1 MADKKPIRT
10 VFNDSNVATGLAEFQ
25 TGETVGLAHGGL
37 GAALSIGSAG
47 QVLKVNTGGTALEFG
62 AVEAIINIDT
72 ATNLTGQT
80 LASTDQLMVSD
91 GGTEGRATLSQ
102 IQAAIKDTTATLT
115 NKTIAAGSNTI
126 SGLTNSNLSGSAG
139 ITNANLANSTIN
151 FGGVS
156 LALGASDTTPAF
168 DLSDATAYPTSSLTG
183 TITNAQLAGSIAA
196 SKLAGSIGN
205 SKLSNSTVTIGTTAI
220 ALGAS
225 NTTIAGISNLT
236 AGGIN
241 ITGNSITS
249 ADSSIIEMGEGLSV
263 TGNLT
268 VSGNFTVAG
277 TTTTVSSTNTTL
289 ADQFIELGTGR
300 TGSATGDAGIVIERG
315 NDANAIIGF
324 DESANEFTVG
334 TGTFTGSSSG
344 DLTITKGAFSSAAN
358 RIYNGANY
366 VELVSP
372 SLGGNVVLTLPAND
386 GDTNQL
392 LSTDG
397 SGNLSFISAT
407 AASGA
412 GLSNVSDD
420 TSPTLGGDLDADSK
434 IIKNIKLLDHDLL
447 GASYGPSSAPV
458 TITITVASKTA
469 AHPYNGDGSSSAY
482 FLNGIESPAIQLHGA
497 DNVTSDSGYYYR
509 FDQADS
515 SNGGHPLRFYL
526 DADKT
531 TAYTTG
537 VTTNGTPGSAG
548 AYTQID
554 VDEDTPSILYYQCS
568 SHAYMG
574 NYALVPA
581 SNKINH
587 TEALISMPTTTGTLV
602 GTGDTGT
609 VTNDMLAGSIATSK
623 LAGSITNAKLS
634 NSTITIRDDSS
645 TSDAV
650 ALGETLIFEGGS
662 GVTTTVTDNK
672 VSIATD
678 GSIVTETS
686 TDTLTNKTLTSPVL
700 NTGVSGTAIKDEDNM
715 ASDSNTHLATQQ
727 SIKAYVDSQILTKD
741 NTDEIAEGST
751 NLYFTNARADAR
763 ITNAIKDED
772 NMASNSDTHIPSQQ
786 SVKAYVDA
794 TVTAQDLDFQGDS
807 GGALNIDLDSEVLDI
822 AGGTGID
829 TTGSGNTLTVAIDAT
844 VSTLTGTQT
853 LTNKTLTSPKI
864 NEDVV
869 MTATATQLNHSV
881 GVTAAIQTQLDS
893 KTTPAFAI
901 AQAVALG

>member
-25 TGETVGLAHGGL
+25 TGETIGLAHGGL
-37 GAALSIGSAG
+37 GAALSLGSAG
-47 QVLKVNTGGTALEFG
+47 QVLKVNSGASALEFG

-72 ATNLTGQT
+72 ATDLTGQT
-80 LASTDQLMVSD
+80 LASSDQLMVSD
-91 GGTEGRATLSQ
+91 GGTEGRATLAQ
-102 IQAAIKDTTATLT
+102 LGPAIANVPNSALT
-115 NKTIAAGSNTI
+115 
-126 SGLTNSNLSGSAG
+126 
-139 ITNANLANSTIN
+139 NSTIN

-183 TITNAQLAGSIAA
+183 TITNAQLAGSIANA
-196 SKLAGSIGN
+196 
-205 SKLSNSTVTIGTTAI
+205 KLSNSSVTIGTTAI

-249 ADSSIIEMGEGLSV
+249 ADSTIIEMGEGLSV

-268 VSGNFTVAG
+268 VSGNFTVSG

-315 NDANAIIGF
+315 NDANAIIGY
-324 DESANEFTVG
+324 DESADEFIVG

-344 DLTITKGAFSSAAN
+344 NLAFTHGTLSSAGN
-358 RIYNGANY
+358 KIYKAGTAHA
-366 VELVSP
+366 VSLVASS
-372 SLGGNVVLTLPAND
+372 SLGGNVTLTLPVND
-386 GDTNQL
+386 GDANQI

-412 GLSNVSDD
+412 GLSDLSDDSTPSLGGNLDMNGNDIITLSNGNIDLLPHGTGKIIMDGNGTAGGVLVSDGLIELK
-420 TSPTLGGDLDADSK
+420 TGTGNVAKIQFYCETNNAHAQTLQASPHAAG
-434 IIKNIKLLDHDLL
+434 
-447 GASYGPSSAPV
+447 SSAVLTLP
-458 TITITVASKTA
+458 TA
-469 AHPYNGDGSSSAY
+469 
-482 FLNGIESPAIQLHGA
+482 
-497 DNVTSDSGYYYR
+497 
-509 FDQADS
+509 
-515 SNGGHPLRFYL
+515 
-526 DADKT
+526 
-531 TAYTTG
+531 
-537 VTTNGTPGSAG
+537 
-548 AYTQID
+548 
-554 VDEDTPSILYYQCS
+554 
-568 SHAYMG
+568 
-574 NYALVPA
+574 
-581 SNKINH
+581 
-587 TEALISMPTTTGTLV
+587 TGTLV
-602 GTGDTGT
+602 ATGDTGS
-609 VTNDMLAGSIATSK
+609 VTNTMLAGSIATSK

-678 GSIVTETS
+678 GSIVTESS

-715 ASDSNTHLATQQ
+715 ASNSDTHLATQQ
-727 SIKAYVDSQILTKD
+727 SIKT
-741 NTDEIAEGST
+741 
-751 NLYFTNARADAR
+751 
-763 ITNAIKDED
+763 
-772 NMASNSDTHIPSQQ
+772 
-786 SVKAYVDA
+786 YVDA
-794 TVTAQDLDFQGDS
+794 VTTSLNAQDLDFQGDS
-807 GGALNIDLDSEVLDI
+807 GGALNIDLDTEVLDI

-829 TTGSGNTLTVAIDAT
+829 TSGSGNTLTVAIDAT
-844 VSTLTGTQT
+844 VSTLAGTQT
-853 LTNKTLTSPKI
+853 FTNKTLTSPKV
-864 NEDVV
+864 NEDVAV
-869 MTATATQLNHSV
+869 TATATQLNHTV
-881 GVTAAIQTQLDS
+881 GVTSAIQTQLDT